1 MGVGVVLV
9 CGVGL
14 GLIYIYNAVLHAADD
29 METFDSVSFEAKIK
43 KPEGW
48 KIGKMPSEVVSIGKK
63 EVQKTADIF

>member
-14 GLIYIYNAVLHAADD
+14 GLIFIYNAVLHAADD
-29 METFDSVSFEAKIK
+29 METFDSVSFEAKLK

-48 KIGKMPSEVVSIGKK
+48 KTGKMPADIFTKGKK
-63 EVQKTADIF
+63 EVRKTADIL